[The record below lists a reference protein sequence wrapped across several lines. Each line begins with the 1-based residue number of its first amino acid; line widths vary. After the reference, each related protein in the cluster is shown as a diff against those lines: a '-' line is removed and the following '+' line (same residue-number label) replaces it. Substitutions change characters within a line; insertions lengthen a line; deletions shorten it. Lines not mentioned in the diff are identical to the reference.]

1 MGFRTAP
8 PTSADAGR
16 FAVRRLDRPHLTV
29 RPVDG
34 GWWPGTR
41 DLCTEACALVLD
53 AARAGFTVGR
63 IEFFADAWLPSR
75 TKRLTVAGTR
85 VRFEARLDHEPD
97 MITLVTAAGWDRIRI
112 VVVPPQTPG
121 TVATCALGLAADH
134 ARADGSGTQVLEEA
148 YARAVTAVPDA

>member
-8 PTSADAGR
+8 HTTTDAGR

-41 DLCTEACALVLD
+41 DLRTEVCALVVD

-63 IEFFADAWLPSR
+63 IEYFADAWLPSR

-85 VRFEARLDHEPD
+85 IRFDALPDHEPD
-97 MITLVTAAGWDRIRI
+97 MITLVTGAGWDRIRI

-121 TVATCALGLAADH
+121 NVATCALELAAADG
-134 ARADGSGTQVLEEA
+134 RADGSGMQVLEEA
-148 YARAVTAVPDA
+148 YARADPNAAKR